1 MPQETISE
9 LGRPVRLLWGRAKPE
24 LVEDVVDLMI
34 KSRAAD
40 NLKVLGGLLLEG
52 KADKWKGR
60 ALYALCAGLI
70 EAGLGRSHVL
80 AVAQK
85 RDAAEQTRLI
95 ALDCLRN
102 DDALADEACKFRI
115 GAVFDS
121 AAIKDRIREIAKARK
136 G

>member
-1 MPQETISE
+1 VALAECYWR
-9 LGRPVRLLWGRAKPE
+9 LGNQQMALDLLDRSGYLRLSSIKLLGDM
-24 LVEDVVDLMI
+24 LVD
-34 KSRAAD
+34 
-40 NLKVLGGLLLEG
+40 G

-60 ALYALCAGLI
+60 TLYALCAGLI

-80 AVAQK
+80 PIAQR

-102 DDALADEACKFRI
+102 DDALAEEVCKFRF
-115 GAVFDS
+115 GAMFDS
-121 AAIKDRIREIAKARK
+121 SAVKQRIREIAKARK